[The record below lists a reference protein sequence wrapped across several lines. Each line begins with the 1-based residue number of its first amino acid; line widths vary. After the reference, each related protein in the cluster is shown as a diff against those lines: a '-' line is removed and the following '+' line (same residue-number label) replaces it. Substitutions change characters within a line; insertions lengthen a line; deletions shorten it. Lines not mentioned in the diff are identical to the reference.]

1 MIALPSKG
9 GYGVDQAERRP
20 DGKSAHLPGTDVV
33 GQLYQAADIA
43 KSYAS
48 VSVLRSVSVALQP
61 GHVHTMMGE
70 NGAGKSTLFKI
81 LSGQVQ
87 PTAGQLSLD
96 GMPITLDNPQAA
108 HRQGIYLVPQEP
120 ALMPELS
127 VAETMFVGR
136 LPTRGRLLRRID
148 WPAIRHQARAAL
160 AALGLDIDVD
170 QQARHLSI
178 AQQQQVECAKAL
190 LRGCRIILFDEPTSP
205 LTTHE
210 VERLFAIMRRLRD
223 DGCTLG
229 FISHRMDE
237 VLEISDDI
245 SVLRDGALVDTVA
258 RAGFDRVR
266 LMSQMVGREMKV
278 IPRRQWSAA
287 TTAPALQVEGLG
299 HAPRFA
305 DVGFTL
311 HRGEILGLAGLVG
324 AGRTE
329 VAETIFGVRARD
341 AGRVRL
347 DGEDITGLSAHA
359 VIRKG
364 LVYAP
369 EDRAR
374 HGAVLSMSIAENL
387 TSGLLDRVR
396 QRWGLIDGGHE
407 RQIAASTVS
416 RYRVRCAGAG
426 QALRQLSGGNQQK
439 VVFGKWMGLSPKV
452 AILDE
457 PTRGVDVGA
466 KDEIYELI
474 EGLAREGM
482 AILVISSEMEELV
495 RLCDRILSMYEGR
508 IVAELSGA
516 EITPDAVAQSYL
528 NPASVT
534 AAGPHSAGLAA

>member
-1 MIALPSKG
+1 MPVEAALP
-9 GYGVDQAERRP
+9 YAALQQTYA
-20 DGKSAHLPGTDVV
+20 
-33 GQLYQAADIA
+33 AADIT
-43 KSYAS
+43 KNYAS
-48 VSVLRSVSVALQP
+48 VAVLRGVSLSLRP
-61 GHVHTMMGE
+61 GRVHTMMGE

-81 LSGQVQ
+81 LSGLVQ
-87 PTAGQLSLD
+87 PTAGELSLD
-96 GMPITLDNPQAA
+96 AVPLQLDSPHAA
-108 HRQGIYLVPQEP
+108 HAHGIYLVPQEP

-127 VAETMFVGR
+127 VAETMFVGQ
-136 LPTRGRLLRRID
+136 LPTIGRIARRID
-148 WPAIRHQARAAL
+148 WAGMRKRARAAL
-160 AALGLDIDVD
+160 SSLALDIDVD

-210 VERLFAIMRRLRD
+210 VEHLFSIMRRLRD

-237 VLEISDDI
+237 VLEISDDV
-245 SVLRDGALVDTVA
+245 SVLRDGVLVDSVE
-258 RAGFDRVR
+258 RESFDRVR
-266 LMSQMVGREMKV
+266 LMSQMVGREMRV
-278 IPRRQWSAA
+278 IPRRNWSSATDIAA
-287 TTAPALQVEGLG
+287 LRVEGLA

-305 DVGFTL
+305 DVEFTL
-311 HRGEILGLAGLVG
+311 HKGEILGLAGLVG

-329 VAETIFGVRARD
+329 IAETIFGIRARD
-341 AGRVRL
+341 GGRVSL
-347 DGEDITGLSAHA
+347 GDEDISGLSSHA
-359 VIRKG
+359 IIRKG

-374 HGAVLSMSIAENL
+374 HGAVLPMSIAENL

-396 QRWGLIDGGHE
+396 QHFGLIDRAHE
-407 RQIAASTVS
+407 ERIGSETVS
-416 RYRVRCAGAG
+416 QYRVRCAGID
-426 QALRQLSGGNQQK
+426 QKLRQLSGGNQQK
-439 VVFGKWMGLSPKV
+439 VVFGKWMGLAPKV

-474 EGLAREGM
+474 EGLARDGM

-495 RLCDRILSMYEGR
+495 RLCDRILSVYEGR

-516 EITPDAVAQSYL
+516 QITPDAVGRSYL
-528 NPASVT
+528 SHAGTAS
-534 AAGPHSAGLAA
+534 

>member
-1 MIALPSKG
+1 MGWAARAP
-9 GYGVDQAERRP
+9 ARF
-20 DGKSAHLPGTDVV
+20 GKSARLLGTDAV
-33 GQLYQAADIA
+33 GQLYEAADIA

-48 VSVLRSVSVALQP
+48 VSVLRGVSLSLHP
-61 GHVHTMMGE
+61 GRVHTMMGE

-96 GMPITLDNPQAA
+96 GAPVTLDNPQAA

-127 VAETMFVGR
+127 VAETMFVGQ
-136 LPTRGRLLRRID
+136 LPAKGRLLRRID
-148 WPAIRHQARAAL
+148 WPAIRQQARAAL

-170 QQARHLSI
+170 QQALHLSI

-210 VERLFAIMRRLRD
+210 VERLFAIMRRLRG

-278 IPRRQWSAA
+278 IPRRSWSAA
-287 TTAPALQVEGLG
+287 TTVPALQVEGLG

-374 HGAVLSMSIAENL
+374 HGAVLPMSIAENL

-407 RQIAASTVS
+407 RQIAAATVS
-416 RYRVRCAGAG
+416 RYRVRCASIG

-528 NPASVT
+528 NPASLA
-534 AAGPHSAGLAA
+534 AAGPASAGLAA

>member
-1 MIALPSKG
+1 MSFEASLPAA
-9 GYGVDQAERRP
+9 AER
-20 DGKSAHLPGTDVV
+20 
-33 GQLYQAADIA
+33 QLYACAGIT
-43 KSYAS
+43 KNYAS
-48 VSVLRSVSVALQP
+48 VAVLRGISLSLQP
-61 GHVHTMMGE
+61 GRIHTMMGE

-81 LSGQVQ
+81 LSGLVR
-87 PTAGQLSLD
+87 PSSGTLSLND
-96 GMPITLDNPQAA
+96 IPLLLNNPQQA
-108 HRQGIYLVPQEP
+108 HAHGIYLVPQEP

-127 VAETMFVGR
+127 VAETMFVGQ
-136 LPTRGRLLRRID
+136 LPTSGRIPRRID
-148 WPAIRHQARAAL
+148 WAGMRRRARSAL
-160 AALGLDIDVD
+160 AALGLEIDVD

-210 VERLFAIMRRLRD
+210 VEHLFGIMRRLRQ

-237 VLEISDDI
+237 VLEISDDV
-245 SVLRDGALVDTVA
+245 SVLRDGILVDSVG
-258 RAGFDRVR
+258 RDQMDRVR
-266 LMSQMVGREMKV
+266 LMSQMVGREMRV
-278 IPRRQWSAA
+278 IPRRTWSAA
-287 TTAPALQVEGLG
+287 TGIPALQVEGLR
-299 HAPRFA
+299 HEPRFR

-311 HRGEILGLAGLVG
+311 HKGEILGLAGLVG

-329 VAETIFGVRARD
+329 IAETIFGIRTPD
-341 AGRVRL
+341 SGRIRL
-347 DGEDITGLSAHA
+347 EGEEIGGISTHA
-359 VIRKG
+359 IIRKG

-374 HGAVLSMSIAENL
+374 HGAVLPMSIAENL

-396 QRWGLIDGGHE
+396 QRFGLIDRAHE
-407 RQIAASTVS
+407 NSIGADTVAQ
-416 RYRVRCAGAG
+416 YRVRCAGID
-426 QALRQLSGGNQQK
+426 QKLRQLSGGNQQK

-474 EGLAREGM
+474 EELARDGM

-495 RLCDRILSMYEGR
+495 RLCDRILSVYEGR

-516 EITPDAVAQSYL
+516 EITPDAVGRSYL
-528 NPASVT
+528 SH
-534 AAGPHSAGLAA
+534 AGARA